1 MNYDSLEDENPTDT
15 FPISTLFIIA
25 LNIAAFIFQMNLL
38 SQHSDISL
46 VLGLRPYYLLKH
58 TDGIQI
64 ATIFTSMF
72 LHGGILHILVTCGF
86 MDFR

>member
-1 MNYDSLEDENPTDT
+1 MIPWKDENPTDT

-58 TDGIQI
+58 TDGIQSLLFYLYV
-64 ATIFTSMF
+64 FTWWNPSYS
-72 LHGGILHILVTCGF
+72 G
-86 MDFR
+86 